1 MLEHCSKVKILLTSR
16 KPLRLLAYHMEHCYN
31 LNAISR
37 ESTVTLLFMK
47 ANRMISDEEVEELL
61 DCPIPEN
68 KFAQYN
74 QIGFNGHLYNKD
86 RPKLISH
93 PFIDMLG
100 GHPQAIS
107 LTAPLLKD
115 TMLKD
120 LFLRF

>member
-1 MLEHCSKVKILLTSR
+1 MKILLTSR
-16 KPLRLLAYHMEHCYN
+16 KPLRLLAYHMEHCYS

-47 ANRMISDEEVEELL
+47 ANRMISDGEVEELL

-68 KFAQYN
+68 KFAQHYS
-74 QIGFNGHLYNKD
+74 IGFNGHLYNRE
-86 RPKLISH
+86 RPQLINH
-93 PFIDMLG
+93 PFIDLLG

-115 TMLKD
+115 TKLKD